1 MPFSD
6 NMSAADLAAITG
18 NNNGWSGDASWI
30 IILFLFMFMG
40 WGGRGF
46 GNFGGGSAP
55 GGYGYEVQNGFDHAA
70 VINSLNGINSSIN
83 AGFAG
88 AEVSRCNAQA
98 NILQQMNNDNTA
110 VLQQLNNMALGNLGS
125 LNNVTSGIADVKY
138 TISSEACADR
148 SAVTS
153 ALQQLEASNTR
164 NTQAI
169 LDKLCQQEIEAKND
183 TIAQL
188 RSQLNN
194 SNMVNSIAQVTADNA
209 RQTAQLIGDN
219 AAQTQNLLAQLRTP
233 SPVPAYVV
241 PNPNGCNCGYNY
253 NNCCG

>member
-1 MPFSD
+1 
-6 NMSAADLAAITG
+6 
-18 NNNGWSGDASWI
+18 
-30 IILFLFMFMG
+30 
-40 WGGRGF
+40 
-46 GNFGGGSAP
+46 
-55 GGYGYEVQNGFDHAA
+55 
-70 VINSLNGINSSIN
+70 
-83 AGFAG
+83 
-88 AEVSRCNAQA
+88 
-98 NILQQMNNDNTA
+98 MNNDNTA

-125 LNNVTSGIADVKY
+125 LNGVTAGIADVKY

-219 AAQTQNLLAQLRTP
+219 AAQTQNLLSQLRTP
-233 SPVPAYVV
+233 APIPAYVV
-241 PNPNGCNCGYNY
+241 ANPNGCNCGYNT
-253 NNCCG
+253 CCG

>member
-1 MPFSD
+1 MALGSD
-6 NMSAADLAAITG
+6 MSAADLAAITG
-18 NNNGWSGDASWI
+18 NNNNGWSGDASWI
-30 IILFLFMFMG
+30 IILFLFIFMG

-46 GNFGGGSAP
+46 GGFSNGGNAP
-55 GGYGYEVQNGFDHAA
+55 GYEVQNGFDHAA

-83 AGFAG
+83 TGFSN

-98 NILQQMNNDNTA
+98 NVLQQMNNDNNA
-110 VLQQLNNMALGNLGS
+110 VLQQLNNMAYNNLGG
-125 LNNVTSGIADVKY
+125 LNNVTAGISDVKY

-148 SAVTS
+148 AAVTN

-188 RSQLNN
+188 RSQLYN
-194 SNMVNSIAQVTADNA
+194 SNMMNSIAAVNADNA

-219 AAQTQNLLAQLRTP
+219 AAQTQNLINQLRTP
-233 SPVPAYVV
+233 APVPAYVV
-241 PNPNGCNCGYNY
+241 PNPSGCNCGHNTCY
-253 NNCCG
+253 G

>member
-1 MPFSD
+1 MAY
-6 NMSAADLAAITG
+6 NQLGNANQNQAGLADL
-18 NNNGWSGDASWI
+18 
-30 IILFLFMFMG
+30 
-40 WGGRGF
+40 
-46 GNFGGGSAP
+46 
-55 GGYGYEVQNGFDHAA
+55 
-70 VINSLNGINSSIN
+70 
-83 AGFAG
+83 
-88 AEVSRCNAQA
+88 
-98 NILQQMNNDNTA
+98 
-110 VLQQLNNMALGNLGS
+110 
-125 LNNVTSGIADVKY
+125 KY
-138 TISSEACADR
+138 TIATEACADR
-148 SAVTS
+148 NAVTS
-153 ALQQLEASNTR
+153 ALQQLQATNNA

-253 NNCCG
+253 NTCCG

>member
-1 MPFSD
+1 MSFSD

-46 GNFGGGSAP
+46 GNFGGGNAP

-70 VINSLNGINSSIN
+70 VINSLNGINTSIN

-169 LDKLCQQEIEAKND
+169 LDKLCSRRSKQR
-183 TIAQL
+183 TIPLHSSDHSSITPIWLTLSHRLQPIMRDRL
-188 RSQLNN
+188 RS
-194 SNMVNSIAQVTADNA
+194 
-209 RQTAQLIGDN
+209 
-219 AAQTQNLLAQLRTP
+219 LLEIMRHRLRIFWP
-233 SPVPAYVV
+233 SLELRLRYRLT
-241 PNPNGCNCGYNY
+241 
-253 NNCCG
+253 

>member
-1 MPFSD
+1 MSFSEG
-6 NMSAADLAAITG
+6 MSAADLAAITG
-18 NNNGWSGDASWI
+18 NNNNGWSGDASWI

-46 GNFGGGSAP
+46 GNFGGGGNAP
-55 GGYGYEVQNGFDHAA
+55 GGYGYEVQNGFDHSA
-70 VINSLNGINSSIN
+70 VMGSLNGINQSIN
-83 AGFAG
+83 NGFAN
-88 AEVSRCNAQA
+88 AEVSRCNGQA

-125 LNNVTSGIADVKY
+125 LNQVTAGISDVKY
-138 TISSEACADR
+138 TIASEACADR
-148 SAVTS
+148 AAVTN
-153 ALQQLEASNTR
+153 ALQQLEASNVR

-194 SNMVNSIAQVTADNA
+194 STMLNSIATVTADNA
-209 RQTAQLIGDN
+209 KQTAQLIGDN
-219 AAQTQNLLAQLRTP
+219 AAQTQVLINQLRTP

-241 PNPNGCNCGYNY
+241 PNPNGCGCGYNT
-253 NNCCG
+253 CCG